1 MWGLANETVLDERA
15 SSMAFV
21 QGARR
26 GARAL
31 TSAAVALAL
40 VVMAVGC
47 TGKKRP
53 FGEGVPGVDG
63 MEESVNSEGDVAGAM
78 PVTPGMGG
86 VDEEALGL
94 APLDQKGPPGDAVS
108 GRESET
114 CGGDSGACVSTDD
127 LGNGSACVPTGP
139 RDCTSDL
146 DNDCDGQPD
155 NVLDDVCVCVPES
168 VEPCEEHPGLD
179 GRGQCRAGTRPCIL
193 GEGNLSSDWGEC
205 EGSVG
210 PGEQDSCSVAG
221 DDTDCDGINN
231 GGCPCVEGETRPC
244 GPNTEDGICQRGTQ
258 TCVNATF
265 GQCVGA
271 VFPTSRNCASN
282 QDNDCDARADNTVDN
297 VCTCAIGSVQACGA
311 HPGRDGNG
319 PCQAGS
325 QTCAGRAN
333 NSTSSFGACSGSV
346 GPAAQEVCDGQDN
359 DCDGQIDN
367 DPDVSTDSNNCGVC
381 GRGCQGGTCAS
392 GQCQPFALVS
402 GRTSP
407 NDILVDNNN
416 VYWIDSAGVNRFPKN
431 GGGNSTITT
440 IASTGALSL
449 QRDGSTLYWGASND
463 VFRAAVT
470 ATTAENFLP
479 DREGTVNAVYFTPGF
494 LYWGEDRGAARVGFR
509 SSAIARVN
517 LQSLETIISTFT
529 NATGG
534 RSLGVQGECN
544 WGAEPETD
552 QSIFRNCAGQSGLN
566 DGTFRAFFSL
576 VVRGFH
582 VSGPE
587 ITDVYI
593 GALGRGLLRLGLGQ
607 IPEAVLVP
615 STGPMGA
622 VLRDGDFVYFV
633 DGASAT
639 TTCTANG
646 VLSRVTTGGENR
658 IALSSAQSCLAKI
671 AVDNNAIY
679 WTNFQSGQIM
689 KLAKPAQ

>member
-1 MWGLANETVLDERA
+1 VVEQEDAN
-15 SSMAFV
+15 
-21 QGARR
+21 
-26 GARAL
+26 
-31 TSAAVALAL
+31 
-40 VVMAVGC
+40 
-47 TGKKRP
+47 
-53 FGEGVPGVDG
+53 
-63 MEESVNSEGDVAGAM
+63 
-78 PVTPGMGG
+78 
-86 VDEEALGL
+86 
-94 APLDQKGPPGDAVS
+94 
-108 GRESET
+108 T
-114 CGGDSGACVSTDD
+114 CGA
-127 LGNGSACVPTGP
+127 
-139 RDCTSDL
+139 
-146 DNDCDGQPD
+146 
-155 NVLDDVCVCVPES
+155 
-168 VEPCEEHPGLD
+168 
-179 GRGQCRAGTRPCIL
+179 
-193 GEGNLSSDWGEC
+193 
-205 EGSVG
+205 
-210 PGEQDSCSVAG
+210 
-221 DDTDCDGINN
+221 
-231 GGCPCVEGETRPC
+231 
-244 GPNTEDGICQRGTQ
+244 
-258 TCVNATF
+258 
-265 GQCVGA
+265 
-271 VFPTSRNCASN
+271 
-282 QDNDCDARADNTVDN
+282 
-297 VCTCAIGSVQACGA
+297 
-311 HPGRDGNG
+311 
-319 PCQAGS
+319 
-325 QTCAGRAN
+325 
-333 NSTSSFGACSGSV
+333 
-346 GPAAQEVCDGQDN
+346 
-359 DCDGQIDN
+359 
-367 DPDVSTDSNNCGVC
+367 C
-381 GRGCQGGTCAS
+381 GRGCQGGTCV
-392 GQCQPFALVS
+392 GGECQPFALVS

-529 NATGG
+529 NANGG